1 MTTVHPPKN
10 DATDTA
16 AAADPVID
24 IAAPQAGLPEL
35 GPDSI
40 LWNRFGDWRSAFV
53 ALSAGV
59 LQIAHRDISRSLVQ
73 QSNVFDN
80 EVARLVRSAFP
91 IIRAVYEGPE
101 VGSMIRDFHKDIKG
115 THPDGSR
122 YHSLNPEVYYWAHA
136 TFVAM
141 PYLLAGNFMP
151 DMTRAEKAQL
161 FQECR
166 TWYSFYG
173 VAEPDD
179 APKTYDEY
187 VDYMDAMID
196 KLGPSETIDRS
207 RIING
212 LTLDTPDPSV
222 PKWAWKPIAP
232 YVSKLLLWVAIGM
245 IPDKLRD
252 KLGWEWTKSDARRLK
267 ALSTGTRLVFSVL
280 PRKARMV
287 PIASRA
293 FEKAE
298 AEGGFHY

>member
-1 MTTVHPPKN
+1 MTILKPSDSITPTEHVVT
-10 DATDTA
+10 DAAVDTD
-16 AAADPVID
+16 
-24 IAAPQAGLPEL
+24 GLPEL

-40 LWNRFGDWRSAFV
+40 LWQRFGDWRSLFV

-59 LQIAHRDISRSLVQ
+59 LQIAQRDISRSLVQ

-91 IIRAVYEGPE
+91 IIRTVYEGPE
-101 VGSMIRDFHKDIKG
+101 VGAMIRDFHKDIKG

-151 DMTRAEKAQL
+151 DMTHAEREQL
-161 FQECR
+161 FQESR
-166 TWYSFYG
+166 TWYSYYG
-173 VAEPDD
+173 VAEPEG
-179 APKTYDEY
+179 APKSYDEY
-187 VDYMDAMID
+187 VAYMDAMYD

-207 RIING
+207 RIMNG
-212 LTLDTPDPSV
+212 LTLDPPDPSV
-222 PKWAWKPIAP
+222 PRWAWKPIAP
-232 YVSKLLLWVAIGM
+232 YASKLLLWVSIGLL
-245 IPDKLRD
+245 PEKVRNS
-252 KLGWEWTKSDARRLK
+252 LGLEWTKADQRKLNIFSRA
-267 ALSTGTRLVFSVL
+267 TRGVFSVL

-287 PIASRA
+287 AIASRA

-298 AEGGFHY
+298 AKAN

>member
-1 MTTVHPPKN
+1 MTILKPSDSITPTEHVVT
-10 DATDTA
+10 DAAVDTDS
-16 AAADPVID
+16 
-24 IAAPQAGLPEL
+24 LPEL

-40 LWNRFGDWRSAFV
+40 LWQRFGDWRSLFV

-59 LQIAHRDISRSLVQ
+59 LQIAQRDISRSLVQ

-91 IIRAVYEGPE
+91 IIRTVYEGPE
-101 VGSMIRDFHKDIKG
+101 VGAMIRDFHKDIKG

-151 DMTRAEKAQL
+151 DMTHAEREQL
-161 FQECR
+161 FQESR
-166 TWYSFYG
+166 TWYSYYG
-173 VAEPDD
+173 VAEPEG
-179 APKTYDEY
+179 APKSYDEY
-187 VDYMDAMID
+187 VAYMDAMYD

-207 RIING
+207 RIMNG
-212 LTLDTPDPSV
+212 LTLDPPDPSI
-222 PKWAWKPIAP
+222 PRWAWKPIAP
-232 YVSKLLLWVAIGM
+232 YASKLLLWVSIGLL
-245 IPDKLRD
+245 PEKVRNS
-252 KLGWEWTKSDARRLK
+252 LGLEWTKADQRKLNIFSRA
-267 ALSTGTRLVFSVL
+267 TRGVFSVL

-287 PIASRA
+287 AIASRA

-298 AEGGFHY
+298 AKAN